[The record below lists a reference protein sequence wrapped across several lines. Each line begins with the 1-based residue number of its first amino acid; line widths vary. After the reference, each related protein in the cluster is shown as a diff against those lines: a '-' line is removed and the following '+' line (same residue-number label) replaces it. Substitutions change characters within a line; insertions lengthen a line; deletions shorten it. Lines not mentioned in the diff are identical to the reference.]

1 MIYYRLVA
9 TISVIMLSLFM
20 SGCADWQT
28 TPTSVDENHG
38 VAFRQM
44 VKNQTLYPENGKEFR
59 QELILDGQKSEEV
72 IRAYRNTDIDLQQSK
87 EGIVINLGGSS
98 GSSSGGN

>member
-1 MIYYRLVA
+1 MIFYRLVV

-28 TPTSVDENHG
+28 TPTSVDKNHG

-44 VKNQTLYPENGKEFR
+44 VNNQTLYPEHGKEFR
-59 QELILDGQKSEEV
+59 QVLMLDGQKSEDV
-72 IRAYRNTDIDLQQSK
+72 IGAYRNTDIDLEQGK
-87 EGIVINLGGSS
+87 EAVTINVGGGSS
-98 GSSSGGN
+98 GGN